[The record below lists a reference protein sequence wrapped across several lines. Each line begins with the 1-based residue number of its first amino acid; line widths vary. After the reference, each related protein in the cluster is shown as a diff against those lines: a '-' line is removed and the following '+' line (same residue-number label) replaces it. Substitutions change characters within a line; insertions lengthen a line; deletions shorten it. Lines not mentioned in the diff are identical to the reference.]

1 MSSPEARAR
10 LAEAQARLMQ
20 ALSGGAAPADFDAER
35 IRATAQALANKRARA
50 AARAWPALAGAL
62 GDDFDRRFAE
72 YAAEHSLPAEGGPLA
87 DGRGFAAHLAAR
99 GELPDEGRLE
109 AFGVDLRYRRSADGL
124 RPRRG
129 AVFKAAWLRGRRRLV
144 LGVRLPWLG
153 VRWLSLPL
161 GWLFLTRTAR
171 GLRAGG

>member
-20 ALSGGAAPADFDAER
+20 ALSGGTAPADFDAER

-50 AARAWPALAGAL
+50 AARAWPALAGVL

-72 YAAEHSLPAEGGPLA
+72 YATEHPLPANGGPLA
-87 DGRGFAAHLAAR
+87 DGRGFAAYLAAR

-109 AFGVDLRYRRSADGL
+109 AFGVELHYRRTEDGL

-129 AVFKAAWLRGRRRLV
+129 AAFKAAWLRERRRLL
-144 LGVRLPWLG
+144 LGVRLRWLG
-153 VRWLSLPL
+153 VRWLSLPF
-161 GWLFLTRTAR
+161 GWLLPAR
-171 GLRAGG
+171 NGKPAG